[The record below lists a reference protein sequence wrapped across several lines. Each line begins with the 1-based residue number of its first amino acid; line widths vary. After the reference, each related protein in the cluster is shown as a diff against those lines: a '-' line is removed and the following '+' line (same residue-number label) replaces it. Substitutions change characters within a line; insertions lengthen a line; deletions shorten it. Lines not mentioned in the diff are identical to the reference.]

1 MKEYKFAVKKVLPV
15 LFSYIFI
22 GIASGLLLRDAGYS
36 FIWALL
42 SGRFVYAGSMQIVMV
57 PLLAAKTP
65 IWLLAVMTL
74 FINARHI
81 FYGIGFIDEFKE
93 IKKRCF
99 WKYPYMILTVTDE
112 TYSILCSLDCP
123 KEYDRLNVEFYILC
137 TTHILWIVSCTLGS
151 VIGNV
156 IPFDTAGIDFSAT
169 AFFICIVVDQW
180 KQFKSHIPAV
190 TGAVSAAV
198 FYFILGAES
207 FLLPALSISALVL
220 VLMKDKVRVKMMRG
234 EVANE

>member
-42 SGRFVYAGSMQIVMV
+42 SGMFVYAGSMQIVMV

-112 TYSILCSLDCP
+112 TY
-123 KEYDRLNVEFYILC
+123 
-137 TTHILWIVSCTLGS
+137 
-151 VIGNV
+151 
-156 IPFDTAGIDFSAT
+156 
-169 AFFICIVVDQW
+169 
-180 KQFKSHIPAV
+180 
-190 TGAVSAAV
+190 
-198 FYFILGAES
+198 
-207 FLLPALSISALVL
+207 
-220 VLMKDKVRVKMMRG
+220 
-234 EVANE
+234 